1 MVSWR
6 VESNCFSDLTYRKI
20 ADDQCISIL
29 TRYIPLFQNVGI
41 RLDLIKQ
48 QFCRK
53 NHTECSDF
61 LEKWYYDLKR
71 ENALN
76 KAIENTL
83 DNAFAK
89 IQDKRKIAFYLQLIE
104 KADQFPLVMTMLGKW
119 NIENAKPIIIN
130 RLEIDRIKTNAIRAL
145 GYYKDKSTVPLIEKY
160 VDSEYSGVRKEEK
173 KFCQYFYNR
182 KSHTAPPCFSHR
194 SMAEWRQH
202 IKPTGGQY
210 ESRAICY
217 GPRRQHRQDPS
228 GLSRRSADGVPPTGL
243 HGAERRRHPLP
254 AGAGRL

>member
-1 MVSWR
+1 MFFVHFDRCLENNFIIFCKNREEKRGPTRRCGIPRAKKAPCSGAR
-6 VESNCFSDLTYRKI
+6 GRKI
-20 ADDQCISIL
+20 AGSDGWLS
-29 TRYIPLFQNVGI
+29 
-41 RLDLIKQ
+41 
-48 QFCRK
+48 FCQRPPYK
-53 NHTECSDF
+53 RPAPAGRGWRRRS
-61 LEKWYYDLKR
+61 LKR

-160 VDSEYSGVRKEEK
+160 VDSEYLGVRKEAK
-173 KFCQYFYNR
+173 KV
-182 KSHTAPPCFSHR
+182 
-194 SMAEWRQH
+194 
-202 IKPTGGQY
+202 
-210 ESRAICY
+210 
-217 GPRRQHRQDPS
+217 
-228 GLSRRSADGVPPTGL
+228 LSIL
-243 HGAERRRHPLP
+243 L
-254 AGAGRL
+254 

>member
-1 MVSWR
+1 MPLSASDLPFWDEAAPDRPILPRTDPAMHARSCHTEAAAKVPDPDPEKSAYKKTAFSPAKYR
-6 VESNCFSDLTYRKI
+6 TLSAPVLYSATALSRKKDHFSDAR
-20 ADDQCISIL
+20 IL
-29 TRYIPLFQNVGI
+29 KYDLPPKMPSYIPLFQNVGI

-160 VDSEYSGVRKEEK
+160 VDSEYSGVRKEAK
-173 KFCQYFYNR
+173 KV
-182 KSHTAPPCFSHR
+182 
-194 SMAEWRQH
+194 
-202 IKPTGGQY
+202 
-210 ESRAICY
+210 
-217 GPRRQHRQDPS
+217 
-228 GLSRRSADGVPPTGL
+228 LSIL
-243 HGAERRRHPLP
+243 L
-254 AGAGRL
+254 

>member
-1 MVSWR
+1 MDR
-6 VESNCFSDLTYRKI
+6 QDILYRQAMENEKQMRANMDNRKNYELADKLRKDLYDELGVESNCLSDLTYRKI

-53 NHTECSDF
+53 NNTECSNF

-160 VDSEYSGVRKEEK
+160 VDSEYSGVRKEAK
-173 KFCQYFYNR
+173 KV
-182 KSHTAPPCFSHR
+182 
-194 SMAEWRQH
+194 
-202 IKPTGGQY
+202 
-210 ESRAICY
+210 
-217 GPRRQHRQDPS
+217 
-228 GLSRRSADGVPPTGL
+228 LSIL
-243 HGAERRRHPLP
+243 L
-254 AGAGRL
+254 

>member
-1 MVSWR
+1 M
-6 VESNCFSDLTYRKI
+6 
-20 ADDQCISIL
+20 

-130 RLEIDRIKTNAIRAL
+130 RLEIDRIK
-145 GYYKDKSTVPLIEKY
+145 
-160 VDSEYSGVRKEEK
+160 
-173 KFCQYFYNR
+173 
-182 KSHTAPPCFSHR
+182 
-194 SMAEWRQH
+194 
-202 IKPTGGQY
+202 PT
-210 ESRAICY
+210 R
-217 GPRRQHRQDPS
+217 S
-228 GLSRRSADGVPPTGL
+228 GL
-243 HGAERRRHPLP
+243 
-254 AGAGRL
+254 

>member
-1 MVSWR
+1 MDRQDILYRQAMENEKQMRANMDNKKIMNWQINWEKTYMMSWR
-6 VESNCFSDLTYRKI
+6 VESNCLSDLTYRKK

-53 NHTECSDF
+53 NNTECSDF

-104 KADQFPLVMTMLGKW
+104 KADQFPLVMTMLGK
-119 NIENAKPIIIN
+119 
-130 RLEIDRIKTNAIRAL
+130 
-145 GYYKDKSTVPLIEKY
+145 
-160 VDSEYSGVRKEEK
+160 
-173 KFCQYFYNR
+173 
-182 KSHTAPPCFSHR
+182 
-194 SMAEWRQH
+194 
-202 IKPTGGQY
+202 
-210 ESRAICY
+210 
-217 GPRRQHRQDPS
+217 
-228 GLSRRSADGVPPTGL
+228 
-243 HGAERRRHPLP
+243 
-254 AGAGRL
+254 